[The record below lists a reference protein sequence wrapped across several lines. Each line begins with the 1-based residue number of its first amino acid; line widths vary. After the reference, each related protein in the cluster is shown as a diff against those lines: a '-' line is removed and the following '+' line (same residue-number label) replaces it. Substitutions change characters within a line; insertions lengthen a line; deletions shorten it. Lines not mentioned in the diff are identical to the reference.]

1 MTAHLMVGRQPQTNR
16 TMWLAKYNHGFRQNG
31 YVNKE
36 MDSLL
41 SLIYRTFFRRKA
53 LNMNRFRQFGYQMQ
67 SRMAQFLYGRNGFD
81 NLARA
86 CNAMALLLLVINIF
100 ARSAVIYFLW
110 MVFFGYSLF
119 RVYSKNIPRRY
130 AENQKF
136 LAMIEVSRKRFK
148 LLNLQWRDR
157 SVSRYYICKSCHQQI
172 RVPKGKGKIEIRC
185 PKCGD
190 RFIRKT

>member
-1 MTAHLMVGRQPQTNR
+1 
-16 TMWLAKYNHGFRQNG
+16 
-31 YVNKE
+31 
-36 MDSLL
+36 
-41 SLIYRTFFRRKA
+41 
-53 LNMNRFRQFGYQMQ
+53 MNRFRQFGYQMQ

-86 CNAMALLLLVINIF
+86 CNAMSLLLLVINIF

-157 SVSRYYICKSCHQQI
+157 SVSRYYICKNCHQQI